1 MILGHL
7 MSLFNRRNFLKFSA
21 MGIST
26 VVLSSGLMGCGS
38 DSKVESANEISVTY
52 EHGVA
57 SGDPT
62 ATSVILWTRVTPTEQ
77 GTITISWE
85 VATDEAF
92 QNIVNNG
99 TTTTS
104 IERDYTVKID
114 TINLAEGNQYY
125 YRFQSANTYSP
136 IGRTKTLPVDDVS
149 KVKLAV
155 MSCANYPAGYFH
167 AYADVATVPDID
179 AVVHLGDYIYEYG
192 REGYAAEDAA
202 SLNREVLP
210 EHETLS
216 LADYRTRYGQYKTDL
231 GLQSLHAHAPFIC
244 VWDDHEVANDTWKDG
259 AENHNED
266 EGDFTER
273 KIAALQAYFEWLPIR
288 PVGNEEFSDV
298 IYRNFQFGNL
308 VNLIMLDT
316 RIVGRDKQLDYANY
330 IDSVTGAFE
339 TDNFTTD
346 AFDTNRTLLGLTQL
360 NWLQDQLNTNQAT
373 WQVLGQQILM
383 GTMTMPAAIV
393 TQQLSISVFAEL
405 GAIATLAA
413 RAQASDPTLTV
424 DELAYLQENLDKLT
438 PDNMAL
444 LQLPA
449 IPYNLDAWD
458 GYAYEREL
466 LFNTIKQQA
475 SKLVVLAG
483 DTHNAWANDLKS
495 IDGTQIGVE
504 FATSSVSSPGLES
517 YLGVAADDIVT
528 TEAGLVGL
536 IENLTYLNMS
546 DRGYLLVTFEE
557 SKAQAEWVFV
567 SDIKSK
573 EYTLLPR
580 DRKLQVLAEQMYI
593 SEIT

>member
-1 MILGHL
+1 ML
-7 MSLFNRRNFLKFSA
+7 NRRSFLKLSA
-21 MGIST
+21 MGLGS

-38 DSKVESANEISVTY
+38 DNDNDNDNDISVTY
-52 EHGVA
+52 EHGIA

-62 ATSVILWTRVTPTEQ
+62 ATSVILWTRVTPVEQ

-92 QNIVNNG
+92 QNIINNG
-99 TTTTS
+99 TTTTTV
-104 IERDYTVKID
+104 ERDYTVKID
-114 TINLAEGNQYY
+114 TINLVAGTQYY
-125 YRFQSANTYSP
+125 YRFKSAETYSP
-136 IGRTKTLPVDDVS
+136 VGLTRTLPVDDVT

-192 REGYAAEDAA
+192 REGYASEDATA
-202 SLNREVLP
+202 LNREVLP
-210 EHETLS
+210 EHEILS
-216 LADYRTRYGQYKTDL
+216 LADYRTRYAQYKTDL

-259 AENHNED
+259 AENHNEG

-273 KIAALQAYFEWLPIR
+273 KMAALQAYFEWLPIR
-288 PVGNEEFSDV
+288 PVDTKEFSDV
-298 IYRNFQFGNL
+298 IYRDFQFGNL

-316 RIVGRDKQLDYANY
+316 RLVGRDQQLDYANY
-330 IDSVTGAFE
+330 IDTVTGAFHA
-339 TDNFTTD
+339 DNFTTD
-346 AFDTNRTLLGLTQL
+346 VLDSNRTLLGLSQR
-360 NWLQDQLNTNQAT
+360 NWLQDKLITSQAT

-383 GTMTMPAAIV
+383 GTMKLPAAIV
-393 TQQLSISVFAEL
+393 TQQLSIGQFAEL
-405 GAIATLAA
+405 GAIATLAG
-413 RAQASDPTLTV
+413 RAQASDPSLTA
-424 DELAYLQENLDKLT
+424 DELAYLQANQDKLT
-438 PDNMAL
+438 AKNMAL

-466 LFNTIKQQA
+466 ILNTVKQQA

-483 DTHNAWANDLKS
+483 DTHNAWASDLKTV
-495 IDGTQIGVE
+495 DGSLVGVE

-517 YLGVAADDIVT
+517 YLGIAPEDIVA
-528 TEAGLVGL
+528 TELGFVGL
-536 IENLTYLNMS
+536 IDNLQYLNMS
-546 DRGYLLVTFEE
+546 DRGYLIVTFEE
-557 SKAQAEWVFV
+557 DKAQAEWVYV
-567 SDIKSK
+567 SDVKSK
-573 EYTLLPR
+573 EYTRLPR
-580 DRKLQVLAEQMYI
+580 NRKLQVVAEQMYI

>member
-1 MILGHL
+1 ML
-7 MSLFNRRNFLKFSA
+7 NRRSFLKLSA
-21 MGIST
+21 MGLGS

-38 DSKVESANEISVTY
+38 DNDNDISVTY
-52 EHGVA
+52 EHGIA

-62 ATSVILWTRVTPTEQ
+62 ATSVILWTRVTPVEQ

-92 QNIVNNG
+92 QNIINNG
-99 TTTTS
+99 TTTTTV
-104 IERDYTVKID
+104 ERDYTVKID
-114 TINLAEGNQYY
+114 TINLVAGTQYY
-125 YRFQSANTYSP
+125 YRFKSAETYSP
-136 IGRTKTLPVDDVS
+136 VGLTRTLPVDDVT

-192 REGYAAEDAA
+192 REGYASEDATA
-202 SLNREVLP
+202 LNREVLP
-210 EHETLS
+210 EHEILS
-216 LADYRTRYGQYKTDL
+216 LADYRTRYAQYKTDL

-259 AENHNED
+259 AENHNEG

-273 KIAALQAYFEWLPIR
+273 KMAALQAYFEWLPIR
-288 PVGNEEFSDV
+288 PVDTKEFSDV
-298 IYRNFQFGNL
+298 IYRDFQFGNL

-316 RIVGRDKQLDYANY
+316 RLVGRDQQLDYANY
-330 IDSVTGAFE
+330 IDTVTGAFHA
-339 TDNFTTD
+339 DNFTTD
-346 AFDTNRTLLGLTQL
+346 VLDSNRTLLGLSQR
-360 NWLQDQLNTNQAT
+360 NWLQDKLITSQAT

-383 GTMTMPAAIV
+383 GTMKLPAAIV
-393 TQQLSISVFAEL
+393 TQQLSIGQFAEL
-405 GAIATLAA
+405 GAIATLAG
-413 RAQASDPTLTV
+413 RAQASDPSLTA
-424 DELAYLQENLDKLT
+424 DELAYLQANQDKLT
-438 PDNMAL
+438 AKNMAL

-466 LFNTIKQQA
+466 ILNTVKQQA

-483 DTHNAWANDLKS
+483 DTHNAWASDLKTV
-495 IDGTQIGVE
+495 DGSLVGVE

-517 YLGVAADDIVT
+517 YLGIAPEDIVA
-528 TEAGLVGL
+528 TELGFVGL
-536 IENLTYLNMS
+536 IDNLQYLNMS
-546 DRGYLLVTFEE
+546 DRGYLIVTFEE
-557 SKAQAEWVFV
+557 DKAQAEWVYV
-567 SDIKSK
+567 SDVKSK
-573 EYTLLPR
+573 EYTRLPR
-580 DRKLQVLAEQMYI
+580 NRKLQVVAEQMYI